1 MTRAIPKRLLVHE
14 CILKKK
20 KGMDR
25 NRNPTFE
32 EYTLKN
38 VRIGATLASTR
49 GTAGETK
56 ADTMTL
62 FVDSENSAFYLDGE
76 TVESV
81 QIEELDCI
89 EWSGKTFTV
98 RSIAE
103 CFTQETEKPHHLE
116 VTLE

>member
-38 VRIGATLASTR
+38 VRIGSTFQTAR
-49 GTAGETK
+49 GTVGETK

-62 FVDSENSAFYLDGE
+62 FVDSENSAFELDGE
-76 TVESV
+76 NVDSV
-81 QIEELDCI
+81 PIEELDCI

-98 RSIAE
+98 RSITK